1 MKKEYGYFIFA
12 FLLFIVMI
20 IWFPY
25 ITLKNQIVFTLITLS
40 LCFCSYW
47 LYIFLTLRINNIS
60 KQIPETEEEYK
71 KCKVESNLF
80 SKINALIV
88 RETLFDVFFNKKLK
102 YKIKLNDKQLDFLVR
117 TTEKETGFVFD
128 KVTFFNNFDDNG
140 LTIIKEDEKYYL
152 NVCDKYIKANKLFVI
167 NK

>member
-47 LYIFLTLRINNIS
+47 LYIFLTLKINNIA
-60 KQIPETEEEYK
+60 KQIPETEDEYK
-71 KCKVESNLF
+71 KSKIENNLF

-88 RETLFDVFFNKKLK
+88 RETLFDVFFDKKLK
-102 YKIKLNDKQLDFLVR
+102 YKIKLN
-117 TTEKETGFVFD
+117 
-128 KVTFFNNFDDNG
+128 
-140 LTIIKEDEKYYL
+140 
-152 NVCDKYIKANKLFVI
+152 
-167 NK
+167 

>member
-12 FLLFIVMI
+12 FLLFVVMI
-20 IWFPY
+20 IYFPY

-47 LYIFLTLRINNIS
+47 LYIFLTLRINNIT

-88 RETLFDVFFNKKLK
+88 RETLFDLFFNKKLK
-102 YKIKLNDKQLDFLVR
+102 YKIKLNYKQLDFLVR
-117 TTEKETGFVFD
+117 TTGRPASR
-128 KVTFFNNFDDNG
+128 
-140 LTIIKEDEKYYL
+140 I
-152 NVCDKYIKANKLFVI
+152 
-167 NK
+167 

>member
-1 MKKEYGYFIFA
+1 MKKQYGYFIFA

-20 IWFPY
+20 IYFPY
-25 ITLKNQIVFTLITLS
+25 ITLKNQIIFTLITLS

-47 LYIFLTLRINNIS
+47 LYIFLTLRINNIT

-71 KCKVESNLF
+71 KCKIENNLF

-117 TTEKETGFVFD
+117 KTEEETGFVFD

>member
-1 MKKEYGYFIFA
+1 MKKQYGYFIFA
-12 FLLFIVMI
+12 FLLFVVMI
-20 IWFPY
+20 IYFPY
-25 ITLKNQIVFTLITLS
+25 ITLKNQIIFTLITLS

-47 LYIFLTLRINNIS
+47 LYIFLTLRINNVT

-71 KCKVESNLF
+71 KCKIENNLF